1 MIISV
6 AALVSITTINIH
18 MIDKQQYYCSYFE
31 NLSGTIS
38 MKMSAYCA

>member
-18 MIDKQQYYCSYFE
+18 MIDKQQYYRSYFE